1 MLSQPASIVRTLA
14 VSSLTALLLA
24 ACAASQRMDAPPRAA
39 DSPVRPDPQ
48 SQSPRSAK
56 TIGER
61 AAVVAVR
68 QLGVPYR
75 YGGNGNNDGG
85 FDCSGLVHYAYKHAG
100 LDIPRTTRSLWQ
112 AARPVRK
119 SDLVVGDL
127 LFFSIDGKISHVGMY
142 IGKRRFVHA
151 PSSGREVTIAELD
164 SDFYQSAFLRG
175 GRLY

>member
-24 ACAASQRMDAPPRAA
+24 ACAASPRMDAPPRAA
-39 DSPVRPDPQ
+39 DSPMRPDSQ
-48 SQSPRSAK
+48 SQSPRSAT

-100 LDIPRTTRSLWQ
+100 LDIPRTTRTLWQ

-127 LFFSIDGKISHVGMY
+127 LFFSIEGKLSHVGMY

-151 PSSGREVTIAELD
+151 PSSGRKVTIAELD